1 MTVDWNRFT
10 RLYDDDYGD
19 YVADLEFYLPFAER
33 TGGPILEAMC
43 GTGRIMLP
51 LAQAGFDVVGVDISE
66 TMVERARAKL
76 KTAGVESRGRA
87 EVGDVRSLQLTEQF
101 ALALV
106 PMNSFMHLS
115 TGTEQRAALKA
126 MHAHLQPQGLLI
138 LDLFN
143 PDPQEISADQDVL
156 VHAKSFRSSA
166 GYEVQKWILRRSDFA
181 AQTHY
186 VEFVYDEIGPDRI
199 VRRDVLPF
207 TMRWL
212 YRFELEYLLVG
223 TGYVVEALY
232 GSYEL
237 DDYSSDGQRLIAV
250 ARRSDGA
257 IDGA

>member
-1 MTVDWNRFT
+1 MTVDWDRFV

-19 YVADLEFYLPFAER
+19 FADDLELYLPFAER

-43 GTGRIMLP
+43 GTGRVMLP
-51 LAQAGFDVVGVDISE
+51 LAEAGFNVVGVDISE
-66 TMVERARAKL
+66 AMVQRARAKL
-76 KTAGVESRGRA
+76 KTAGLERHARA
-87 EVGDVRSLQLTEQF
+87 ELGDIRSLRLTEQF

-115 TGTEQRAALKA
+115 TGAEQAVALKA
-126 MHAHLQPQGLLI
+126 IHEHLQPGGLLI

-143 PDPQEISADQDVL
+143 PDPHELSSDQDVL

-166 GYEVQKWILRRSDFA
+166 GYEVQKWVLRRSDFA
-181 AQTHY
+181 EQIHY

-212 YRFELEYLLVG
+212 YRFELEYLLAS
-223 TGYVVEALY
+223 TGYVVEALF

-237 DDYSSDGQRLIAV
+237 DDYTSAGERLIAV
-250 ARRSDGA
+250 ARRSA
-257 IDGA
+257 